1 MPWRELNF
9 TQRMLIGGMALLTAL
24 RWALGA
30 ALEISPSEA
39 LLVEWGRHPS
49 LTGLHGGFGTAWF
62 AWMSTAAGGL
72 TGFGVRFFAPLLA
85 VAASAVLYRLVRSL
99 AGDKA
104 AAWSVALLN
113 VTPAWNFAAI
123 FMQPEMPGMALTVCG
138 MAAVW
143 RALRRASALDWHWPV
158 AGLLF
163 GAGFLC
169 WYGALWG
176 PVSTLVLLVASRR
189 WRRQLIRPGP
199 WLMLADVALFVW
211 PVWQWNESHALA
223 GWYYQMEQLRPAGG
237 TTLAGPLVLLGK
249 WSLILTP
256 FIFVA
261 MLWALWMGLR
271 RWTQSDAARF
281 FTAFSLT
288 PLAGALAASVWGGA
302 SVWWIAPSLPALCGL
317 LPWAWEEVITG
328 NLAWKQRFQWLTVL
342 PALVFTPPALNTNA
356 LRKAGVH
363 FSAAGDPSS
372 EWRGWRDL
380 TTEIHR
386 IVIESAAQAAD
397 DGKGGRKLFLIARDE
412 RLASILNFY
421 LPRTL
426 PVRWPTAHHPLVHV
440 VESGLIENPY
450 HTWPRYD
457 AVRNGRN
464 AFAGCAALY
473 ITDDNSRDD
482 PPRNILRAFR
492 SFRPVALFDVLADA
506 DPLRRIRVFACY
518 DYTGLPR

>member
-9 TQRMLIGGMALLTAL
+9 TQRMLIGGMTLLTVL
-24 RWALGA
+24 RWALGMV
-30 ALEISPSEA
+30 LEISPDEA

-49 LTGLHGGFGTAWF
+49 LAGLHGGFGTAWF
-62 AWMSTAAGGL
+62 AWISTAMAGM
-72 TGFGVRFFAPLLA
+72 TPQGVRFFAPLLA
-85 VAASAVLYRLVRSL
+85 AAASAVLYRLVRSL

-104 AAWSVALLN
+104 AAWGVALLN

-123 FMQPEMPGMALTVCG
+123 FLQPEMPGMALSLCG

-158 AGLLF
+158 AGLFF
-163 GAGFLC
+163 GAGCLC

-176 PVSTLVLLVASRR
+176 PVSTMVLLAASRR
-189 WRRQLIRPGP
+189 WRRQFLRPGP

-211 PVWQWNESHALA
+211 PVWQWNQSHALA
-223 GWYYQMEQLRPAGG
+223 GWYYFMEHLRPPGG
-237 TTLAGPLVLLGK
+237 NTVIGPLVLMGK

-256 FIFVA
+256 FIFLS

-281 FTAFSLT
+281 LTAFALT
-288 PLAGALAASVWGGA
+288 PLAGGLAAAVWGGA
-302 SVWWIAPSLPALCGL
+302 SAWWIAPALPALCGL
-317 LPWAWEEVITG
+317 LPWAWEEVITD
-328 NLAWKQRFQWLTVL
+328 NLRWKQRFQWLTVL
-342 PALVFTPPALNTNA
+342 PALVFTPPALDTNV
-356 LRKAGVH
+356 LRKAGVR
-363 FSAAGDPSS
+363 FPASGDPST
-372 EWRGWRDL
+372 EWRGWR
-380 TTEIHR
+380 TAAQEIHR
-386 IVIESAAQAAD
+386 IVTESAAQAAD
-397 DGKGGRKLFLIARDE
+397 DGKGGRKLFLIARDA

-421 LPRTL
+421 LPRQL
-426 PVRWPTAHHPLVHV
+426 PVRWPTVGHPLVHV
-440 VESGLIENPY
+440 VESALIENAY

-464 AFAGCAALY
+464 SFVGCAALY
-473 ITDDNSRDD
+473 ITDDTSGED

-492 SFRPVALFDVLADA
+492 SLRPVALFDVLEETDT
-506 DPLRRIRVFACY
+506 LRRIRVFACY